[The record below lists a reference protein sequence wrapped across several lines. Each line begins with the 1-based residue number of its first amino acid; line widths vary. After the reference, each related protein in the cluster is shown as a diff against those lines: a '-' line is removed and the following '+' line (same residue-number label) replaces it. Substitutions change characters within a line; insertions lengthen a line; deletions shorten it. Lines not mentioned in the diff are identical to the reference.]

1 MRAPALI
8 VALAASLLG
17 CGGAPYERPECQK
30 AFDDCLDACE
40 TQCQPVGLA
49 QSPVDDH
56 TGPAAAPDDRVIG
69 VDARCG
75 TCVADCRRRAEACD
89 RRLPEDPTDPTPELE
104 PDPDP
109 GLP

>member
-8 VALAASLLG
+8 VALAASLLA
-17 CGGAPYERPECQK
+17 CGGARFERPECQK
-30 AFDDCLDACE
+30 AYDDCLDACE

-49 QSPVDDH
+49 KSPVDEN
-56 TGPAAAPDDRVIG
+56 TGPQPLEGGVVG

-75 TCVADCRRRAEACD
+75 DCVAGCRRRAEACD
-89 RRLPEDPTDPTPELE
+89 TRLPEDPTDPTPELE

-109 GLP
+109 DLP